1 MKKPVYVATRDPLLI
16 SLYWCRGWDLNPQH
30 CPTSPRL
37 RFLRSLSPSFSFLL
51 RGISFCANKSLA
63 EDEKIESKTSSLSS
77 LRKDF
82 VRGPL
87 EKSGGSTEGKLSS
100 MWQSE
105 SLESCEKKNSHRSK
119 AALLLSELRD
129 SIYCK
134 VVAVFFAI
142 FLFFEEAL
150 F

>member
-1 MKKPVYVATRDPLLI
+1 
-16 SLYWCRGWDLNPQH
+16 
-30 CPTSPRL
+30 L

-63 EDEKIESKTSSLSS
+63 GDEKLESKTSSLSS

-82 VRGPL
+82 VRRSL
-87 EKSGGSTEGKLSS
+87 EKPSGATEGKLSS

-105 SLESCEKKNSHRSK
+105 SLEGCEKKNSLWIE
-119 AALLLSELRD
+119 AALLLSELRA
-129 SIYCK
+129 SIYGK
-134 VVAVFFAI
+134 VIAVSSAS